1 MLGILTAPMRT
12 ITRALYVA
20 WAPLL
25 LPRAQMESM
34 MWGNMRAMEPT
45 MAMRVTSY
53 PVRGPLLQ
61 ILLTPILPIL
71 PPLKLVPDGLL
82 PTYLSRLLQALRISF
97 KEEAYGRLLNEPPGV
112 SAC

>member
-1 MLGILTAPMRT
+1 
-12 ITRALYVA
+12 
-20 WAPLL
+20 
-25 LPRAQMESM
+25 